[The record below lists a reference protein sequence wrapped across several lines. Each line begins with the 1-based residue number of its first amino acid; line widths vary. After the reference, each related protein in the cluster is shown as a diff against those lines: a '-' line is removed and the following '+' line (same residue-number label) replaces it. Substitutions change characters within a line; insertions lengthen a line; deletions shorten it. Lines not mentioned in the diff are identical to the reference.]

1 MTIIGPALLRLGCAA
16 LLGALV
22 AQASPAR
29 SDEAPLATPLGLLEA
44 RDSESEEECGPDEEH
59 PCEVIVLADKV
70 LFANRLARIEA
81 ALPSREAPRLVA
93 VRLHDGGNCCPG
105 TDMLLDFTGPRLVVV
120 EGFGLENAE
129 AGPGG
134 SYILRREE
142 GANELGDPVIGLHAY
157 TPGSGAPRLVRKI
170 VEYEVASLDE
180 DSYPGDIL
188 ADLDLRKPVIEAVGP
203 GFFATLR
210 RDMDVQPPIKV
221 LADRF
226 VVGTG
231 CRAHDCPFAAG
242 MFIIDRK
249 AGTAV
254 VLHFEKETGEDV
266 VLRYWGALDA
276 IGPDQRAAI
285 EGWLDSRGLDLS
297 DAVPGAD

>member
-29 SDEAPLATPLGLLEA
+29 SDEAPLATPHGLLEA
-44 RDSESEEECGPDEEH
+44 RDSESEEECAPDDEH
-59 PCEVIVLADKV
+59 PCEVIVLAGKV

-81 ALPSREAPRLVA
+81 ALPSREAPRLVS

-105 TDMLLDFTGPRLVVV
+105 TDMLLDFTGPRLLVV
-120 EGFGLENAE
+120 EDFGLENAE

-142 GANELGDPVIGLHAY
+142 GTNELGDPVIGLHAY
-157 TPGSGAPRLVRKI
+157 TPGSRAPRLVRKI
-170 VEYEVASLDE
+170 VEYQVASLDE
-180 DSYPGDIL
+180 DTYPGDIL

-210 RDMDVQPPIKV
+210 RDMDVQPPIEV

-226 VVGTG
+226 VVGSG
-231 CRAHDCPFAAG
+231 CRAHDCPLAPG
-242 MFIIDRK
+242 KFIIDRK

-254 VLHFEKETGEDV
+254 VLHFEKETGEDG